1 MARGLQG
8 GWLFRATDDVH
19 EMMTAPIV
27 NVPEISLKLLD
38 QIIIQID
45 KLLQAIEDVN
55 GSFLLDS

>member
-1 MARGLQG
+1 
-8 GWLFRATDDVH
+8 
-19 EMMTAPIV
+19 MMTAPIV